1 MRENSTWSQLSTE
14 QREELE
20 GWLFEEN
27 LGYAKILERVK
38 AEFGIEATK
47 SSLCRYY
54 RRRVLERQ
62 AEELVEAQL
71 SADALNGLDGN
82 SRRNAA
88 LKLVGNIALRV
99 AREKPEEIEQLA
111 SLTGLLLQAEQN
123 DLRRGRLQ
131 FAQRSLDCEATV
143 ATEEES
149 PRACPEAVQDDAS
162 LEQQREDQEGRGH
175 ALPLRKGSE
184 IQEGE

>member
-1 MRENSTWSQLSTE
+1 MRENSTWSRLSTE
-14 QREELE
+14 QREKVE

-47 SSLCRYY
+47 TSLCRYY
-54 RRRVLERQ
+54 RRRVVERQ
-62 AEELVEAQL
+62 AEELVEAQF

-88 LKLVGNIALRV
+88 LKLVGKVALRV
-99 AREKPEEIEQLA
+99 DREKPEEIEQLA
-111 SLTGLLLQAEQN
+111 SLTGYLLRAEQN

-131 FAQRSLDCEATV
+131 FGQRCVGHGATL
-143 ATEEES
+143 ATKEI
-149 PRACPEAVQDDAS
+149 PRACPEAVQDDTS
-162 LEQQREDQEGRGH
+162 LEQRREDQEGRGH
-175 ALPLRKGSE
+175 ALPLGKGSE
-184 IQEGE
+184 IREGE